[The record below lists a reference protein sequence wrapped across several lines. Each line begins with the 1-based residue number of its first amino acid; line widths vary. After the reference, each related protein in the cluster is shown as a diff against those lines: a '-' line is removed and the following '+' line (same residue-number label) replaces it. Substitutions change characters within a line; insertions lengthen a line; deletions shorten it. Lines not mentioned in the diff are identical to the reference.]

1 MDDIKALKEALDEVR
16 RNDGDEKSWPV
27 WDGACTP
34 SRIARVLERLE
45 AAERDAERLDWIE
58 ANVCDVA
65 RLADKRLRISWW
77 NGVGQVFVGEGH
89 HKDWRSAID
98 AAMKKEPQQ

>member
-1 MDDIKALKEALDEVR
+1 MSDDIKALKEALDEVR

-45 AAERDAERLDWIE
+45 AAEALVVQARSALIPLSNAHLLIEREQITDE
-58 ANVCDVA
+58 DVTA
-65 RLADKRLRISWW
+65 ADVSIR
-77 NGVGQVFVGEGH
+77 
-89 HKDWRSAID
+89 AID